1 MRLLHTSDWH
11 LGHTL
16 HDLDRGAEHDAFL
29 AWLLDQISQHA
40 VDALLVTGDIFDQ
53 ANPPAAAQERYYGF
67 LADCCR
73 RFPSLDVV
81 ILGGNHDSAARLDAP
96 NPLLRR
102 LGLRVVGGVARDG
115 VALAPDAMV
124 VPLRRA
130 SGEVGAWV
138 AAVPFLRPS
147 DLPRP
152 EDPAADPL
160 VDGVRTV
167 YKQVVD
173 AARSKLQP
181 GQSLV
186 VTGHC
191 YLTGGEISELSER
204 RILGGNQHAL
214 PIDVFPADAAYVA
227 LGHLHRA
234 QQVGRPAMRYAGSP
248 IPLALDE
255 RTYNHQVVLVDLDG
269 DSAEITP
276 LPVPRA
282 VDILRLPTRDAA
294 PIAEVLLAL
303 AALPPDDGTLPRE
316 RWPFLE
322 LSVRLPQPE
331 PGLRRQ
337 VDEALAGKAVRIA
350 RIGLVWSGTGAAM
363 ADVALRDLAEL
374 DVDTVFLRM
383 WERGHAE
390 PPAPDV
396 MSAFH
401 ELLAASMLEAS

>member
-29 AWLLDQISQHA
+29 AWLLDQIGAHD

-67 LADCCR
+67 LADCRR
-73 RFPSLDVV
+73 RFPKVDVL

-102 LGLRVVGGVARDG
+102 LGLRVVGGLARDG
-115 VALAPDAMV
+115 LALDPAAMV
-124 VPLRRA
+124 VPLHRA
-130 SGEVGAWV
+130 TGEVGAWV

-147 DLPRP
+147 DLPKP
-152 EDPAADPL
+152 DEAATDPL
-160 VDGVRTV
+160 VDGVRAV
-167 YKQVVD
+167 YQQVVD
-173 AARSKLQP
+173 AARANVQP

-191 YLTGGEISELSER
+191 YLAGGEISELSER

-214 PIDVFPADAAYVA
+214 PVDLFPADAAYVA

-234 QQVGRPAMRYAGSP
+234 QQVGRPSVRYAGSP

-255 RTYNHQVVLVDLDG
+255 RNYNHQVVLVDLDG
-269 DSAEITP
+269 ASAQITAV
-276 LPVPRA
+276 PVPRA
-282 VDILRLPTRDAA
+282 VDILRIPARDAA
-294 PIAEVLLAL
+294 SLAEVVLAL
-303 AALPPDDGTLPRE
+303 AALPADDGAVPRD

-322 LSVRLPQPE
+322 LSVRLSQPE

-337 VDEALAGKAVRIA
+337 VDEALAKKAVRIA
-350 RIGLVWSGTGAAM
+350 RIGLVWSGTGSGLVDAE
-363 ADVALRDLAEL
+363 LRDLAEL
-374 DVDTVFLRM
+374 DVDHVFLRM
-383 WERGHAE
+383 WERGHEA
-390 PPAPDV
+390 PPGPEV
-396 MSAFH
+396 MDAFH
-401 ELLAASMLEAS
+401 ELLATARLEAL